1 MITIKRVFKNASWI
15 VFSKLI
21 KAILTLIVTMIMAR
35 KLGPN
40 NYGLINYAAS
50 LVSFVIPVMKL
61 GIDSTLV
68 HDIINHPHEEGK
80 YVGTSIIAN
89 VISGLLCILGII
101 VFVLFANCGETETII
116 VCSLYSITLLFQAIE
131 IVQYWFQAKLLS
143 KYPSIA
149 MLIAYIITSLVQI
162 LILLFGGNI
171 YLFAISYSLEFLIIS
186 FMLLFL
192 YKKDSPQKL
201 DYSFD
206 TFKLIFN
213 KSKYYII
220 ASMMITIFA
229 HTDKIMIKFMIG
241 NENVGY
247 YSAALTC
254 ASMFSFVFAAIIDS
268 FRPVIF
274 EKKKVSNKQ
283 FEKYITSLYSIIIVG
298 SLTVSLLMTIFSSL
312 IISIMYG
319 SEYNASISALKI
331 IVWYTTFS
339 YLGSIRNI
347 WIIIENKQNLLWKI
361 NLYGAILNIALNLIL
376 IPIIGINGAAIAS
389 LLTQIFTNC
398 ILGFL
403 MKTISYNNKFMINSI
418 KPSNLKNIYNVLKT
432 INKSEGKYERD

>member
-1 MITIKRVFKNASWI
+1 MVIKN
-15 VFSKLI
+15 
-21 KAILTLIVTMIMAR
+21 KA
-35 KLGPN
+35 
-40 NYGLINYAAS
+40 AA
-50 LVSFVIPVMKL
+50 
-61 GIDSTLV
+61 
-68 HDIINHPHEEGK
+68 
-80 YVGTSIIAN
+80 
-89 VISGLLCILGII
+89 
-101 VFVLFANCGETETII
+101 
-116 VCSLYSITLLFQAIE
+116 
-131 IVQYWFQAKLLS
+131 
-143 KYPSIA
+143 
-149 MLIAYIITSLVQI
+149 
-162 LILLFGGNI
+162 
-171 YLFAISYSLEFLIIS
+171 AIS
-186 FMLLFL
+186 
-192 YKKDSPQKL
+192 
-201 DYSFD
+201 
-206 TFKLIFN
+206 IFN

-361 NLYGAILNIALNLIL
+361 NLYGAILNIVLNLIL

>member
-50 LVSFVIPVMKL
+50 LVSFIIPVMKL

-361 NLYGAILNIALNLIL
+361 NLYGAILNIVLNLIL

>member
-298 SLTVSLLMTIFSSL
+298 SLTVSLLITIFSSL

-361 NLYGAILNIALNLIL
+361 NLYGAILNIVLNLIL

>member
-50 LVSFVIPVMKL
+50 LVSFIIPVMKL

-149 MLIAYIITSLVQI
+149 MLIAYIITSLV
-162 LILLFGGNI
+162 
-171 YLFAISYSLEFLIIS
+171 
-186 FMLLFL
+186 
-192 YKKDSPQKL
+192 
-201 DYSFD
+201 
-206 TFKLIFN
+206 
-213 KSKYYII
+213 
-220 ASMMITIFA
+220 
-229 HTDKIMIKFMIG
+229 
-241 NENVGY
+241 
-247 YSAALTC
+247 
-254 ASMFSFVFAAIIDS
+254 
-268 FRPVIF
+268 
-274 EKKKVSNKQ
+274 
-283 FEKYITSLYSIIIVG
+283 
-298 SLTVSLLMTIFSSL
+298 
-312 IISIMYG
+312 
-319 SEYNASISALKI
+319 
-331 IVWYTTFS
+331 
-339 YLGSIRNI
+339 
-347 WIIIENKQNLLWKI
+347 
-361 NLYGAILNIALNLIL
+361 
-376 IPIIGINGAAIAS
+376 
-389 LLTQIFTNC
+389 
-398 ILGFL
+398 
-403 MKTISYNNKFMINSI
+403 
-418 KPSNLKNIYNVLKT
+418 
-432 INKSEGKYERD
+432 

>member
-50 LVSFVIPVMKL
+50 LVSFIIPVMKL

-298 SLTVSLLMTIFSSL
+298 SLTVSLLITIFSSL

-361 NLYGAILNIALNLIL
+361 NLYGAILNIVLNLIL

>member
-50 LVSFVIPVMKL
+50 LVSFIIPVMKL
-61 GIDSTLV
+61 GLDSTLV

-361 NLYGAILNIALNLIL
+361 NLYGAILNIVLNLIL